1 MSAFTALVRLDI
13 KGILRDD
20 VMLINIVMSI
30 IPIVIITMLG
40 IFQDHLPGWADWF
53 PFLVAYTLVGGLSFA
68 FMFGL
73 LMVEERDNGVLD
85 AMLVTSISPNV
96 FILTRTLLATVW
108 MLIWP
113 YITIVIMNSTWQ
125 VLHLSTLEL
134 FTVVAMLALLTP
146 ALALAMPVLGSDK
159 VEALAISKGINF
171 IMLIPLA
178 LYFFDADAWYRPLFL
193 VSPTAWTIETFDALI
208 ADDSIG
214 YLWAAGGTGY
224 ALVLLI
230 ASVVVFRR
238 KLYKLGP

>member
-230 ASVVVFRR
+230 ASVVAFRR
-238 KLYKLGP
+238 KVYKLGS

>member
-20 VMLINIVMSI
+20 VMLITIVMSI

-108 MLIWP
+108 MLVWP

-134 FTVVAMLALLTP
+134 FTVVAMLALL
-146 ALALAMPVLGSDK
+146 LS
-159 VEALAISKGINF
+159 
-171 IMLIPLA
+171 LIH
-178 LYFFDADAWYRPLFL
+178 
-193 VSPTAWTIETFDALI
+193 I
-208 ADDSIG
+208 
-214 YLWAAGGTGY
+214 
-224 ALVLLI
+224 
-230 ASVVVFRR
+230 
-238 KLYKLGP
+238 

>member
-20 VMLINIVMSI
+20 VMLITIVMSI

-108 MLIWP
+108 MLVWP

-171 IMLIPLA
+171 IMMIPLA

-230 ASVVVFRR
+230 ASVVAFRR
-238 KLYKLGP
+238 KVYKLGP

>member
-20 VMLINIVMSI
+20 VMLITIVMSI

-113 YITIVIMNSTWQ
+113 HITIVIMNSTWQ

-159 VEALAISKGINF
+159 VEALAVFKGINF
-171 IMLIPLA
+171 IMMIPLA

-193 VSPTAWTIETFDALI
+193 VSPTAWTIETLDALI
-208 ADDSIG
+208 AGDSIG

-230 ASVVVFRR
+230 ASVVAFRR
-238 KLYKLGP
+238 KVYKLGS